1 MLRTPKPKI
10 SFGEKRKIYK
20 RYETLLKLSESFLK
34 EEDTRLIREAIEEAF
49 YYYSDE
55 KLPNGESV
63 ILHLLEVAVIV
74 VERIGLA
81 TKSVL
86 ACLLYD
92 LVKREKISLK
102 DVEKKYGKKVT
113 EIITGLLKIFDLN
126 ASESNYQPEN
136 FRKLLITLSDD
147 VRVILIRLAIL
158 LDEMRR
164 MNYMPREYQVK
175 TAMKTFSLYAPLAH
189 RLGLYSIKS
198 ELEDLSMKFTENEA
212 YRSIIK
218 KLKNTTAKRNRF
230 IKKFI
235 DPIRKEL
242 DRQGFDFE
250 VKGRTKSVYS
260 IWKKMQKQNVPF
272 EQIYD
277 IFAIRIIL
285 NSKENYEKSDC
296 WRVYSIVSDY
306 YQPNPNR
313 LRDWISIPKS
323 NGYESLHTTVI
334 GPEGKWVEVQIRTKR
349 MDEIAERGYAAH
361 WKYKGIKGDKAF
373 NHWMES
379 VREILEANDS
389 TAAEVVDNMRL
400 NLDSKEIFVF
410 TPSGELRQLPENSTL
425 LDFAFDIHSEVGSK
439 CVGGIVNNKNVSFK
453 YKLNNGDQVEILTSK
468 NQTPKQ
474 DWLNAV
480 ITSKAKSKI
489 RQSLKE
495 EQKKEADHGKEL
507 LKRRLKNWKIK
518 NDQNTINKLISYF
531 NYKEATDFFYDL
543 GLERIDIND
552 IKEILTQKE
561 EKNQLSDKEP
571 EKQEVQPGKQKEEIQ
586 KKDDYIEIGDNLKDI
601 DYKLAKCC
609 NPIFGDDIIGF
620 VTTGNGIKIHRS
632 NCPNARRMISKYDYR
647 VIKVNWAKTKEK
659 QSFQTQIKISG
670 IDELGMINKLS
681 DIISNNMKVKMQSIS
696 LNSDNGMFEGHVNV
710 YVTSIK
716 HLQALLKKLRKL
728 KGVLKVTRTDLEI

>member
-175 TAMKTFSLYAPLAH
+175 SAMQTFSLYAPLAH

-198 ELEDLSMKFTENEA
+198 ELEDLSMKYTENEA

-218 KLKNTTAKRNRF
+218 KLKNTTARRNRF

-235 DPIRKEL
+235 DPIKKEL
-242 DRQGFDFE
+242 KNQDFDFE
-250 VKGRTKSVYS
+250 IKGRTKSVYS
-260 IWKKMQKQNVPF
+260 IWKKMQKQNVSF

-285 NSKENYEKSDC
+285 NSKERQEKSDC
-296 WRVYSIVSDY
+296 WRAYSIVSDY
-306 YQPNPNR
+306 YQPNPKR
-313 LRDWISIPKS
+313 LRNWISIPKS

-334 GPEGKWVEVQIRTKR
+334 GPEGKWVEVQIRSRR
-349 MDEIAERGYAAH
+349 MDEIAEKGYAAH
-361 WKYKGIKGDKAF
+361 WKYKGIKGDYAF
-373 NHWMES
+373 DNWMGQI
-379 VREILEANDS
+379 RDILEASDASASEIIDNFRMNMLS
-389 TAAEVVDNMRL
+389 T
-400 NLDSKEIFVF
+400 EIFVF
-410 TPSGELRQLPENSTL
+410 TPKGELIKLPEGASV
-425 LDFAFDIHSEVGSK
+425 LDFAFEIHSELGAQ
-439 CVGGIVNNKNVSFK
+439 CVGGVVNNKNVPIRH
-453 YKLNNGDQVEILTSK
+453 KLKNGDSVEILTSK
-468 NQTPKQ
+468 NQKPKN
-474 DWLNAV
+474 DWLGMV
-480 ITSKAKSKI
+480 VTSKAKSKI

-495 EQKKEADHGKEL
+495 DLRKEADTGREL
-507 LKRRLKNWKIK
+507 LKRRLKNWKIPF
-518 NDQNTINKLISYF
+518 NQDNLNKLLKYY
-531 NYKEATDFFYDL
+531 N
-543 GLERIDIND
+543 
-552 IKEILTQKE
+552 IK
-561 EKNQLSDKEP
+561 
-571 EKQEVQPGKQKEEIQ
+571 
-586 KKDDYIEIGDNLKDI
+586 
-601 DYKLAKCC
+601 
-609 NPIFGDDIIGF
+609 
-620 VTTGNGIKIHRS
+620 
-632 NCPNARRMISKYDYR
+632 
-647 VIKVNWAKTKEK
+647 
-659 QSFQTQIKISG
+659 
-670 IDELGMINKLS
+670 
-681 DIISNNMKVKMQSIS
+681 
-696 LNSDNGMFEGHVNV
+696 
-710 YVTSIK
+710 
-716 HLQALLKKLRKL
+716 
-728 KGVLKVTRTDLEI
+728 